1 MADKKRILIVEDD
14 HVIQT
19 LYTTIAERLGAEAVA
34 VGNALDARAR
44 LNEGA
49 HFDLILVDLIMPQ
62 KSGWEFLDELSRDP
76 NMASIPVIV
85 TTGASL
91 SRDGMDKLLQR
102 SCAVVQ
108 KGKFELDKFRKLI
121 DESLH
126 GLHDPS
132 FQAGNCRS

>member
-14 HVIQT
+14 QVIQA

-34 VGNALDARAR
+34 VGNAADAKAR
-44 LNEGA
+44 LSEEA
-49 HFDLILVDLIMPQ
+49 RFDLILVDLIMPQ

-76 NMASIPVIV
+76 KTASIPVIV

-91 SRDGMDKLLQR
+91 SPEGTDKLLRR
-102 SCAVVQ
+102 SCAVIQ

-132 FQAGNCRS
+132 FQA